1 MSLISITS
9 GIGCGEMAV
18 ARLVTDGLK
27 LELYDDQRLQEEAI
41 KMGISSEDLKSL
53 DEKAPGLFSRLLSHK
68 PQTYLDLMDAVV
80 YEVARRGEGIILG
93 HGAQMLLRDFGCALH
108 VRIYASEPFRI
119 QHLMDRQGMS
129 REAAEKM
136 IHKSD
141 SDRSGFLQFAFHMDW
156 NDPSLY
162 DLIING
168 DKLAKDSAA
177 RLIMEAA
184 QSGEVKACSIAA
196 LDAMERLSLLKRVQ
210 AAIMKNSLNPLDFH
224 VEVPEKGVVQI
235 TGSINP
241 LESKDRLLEAVKA
254 VPGVS
259 DVRSDIVVERIHDI

>member
-1 MSLISITS
+1 MPLITITS
-9 GIGCGEMAV
+9 GIGCGEMAI
-18 ARLVTDGLK
+18 ARLVADGLK
-27 LELYDDQRLQEEAI
+27 LELYDDRRLQEEAI
-41 KMGISSEDLKSL
+41 KMGISSGDLKGL

-68 PQTYLDLMDAVV
+68 PQTYLDLMDAIV

-108 VRIYASEPFRI
+108 VRIYASQPSRI
-119 QHLMDRQGMS
+119 QHLKDQQGMS

-136 IHKSD
+136 IYKSD
-141 SDRSGFLQFAFHMDW
+141 SDRRGFLQFAFHIDW

-162 DLIING
+162 DIIINT

-177 RLIMEAA
+177 RLVMEAA

-196 LDAMERLSLLKRVQ
+196 LDAMDRLSLLKRVQ
-210 AAIMKNSLNPLDFH
+210 AAIMKNSLNPLDFQ

-259 DVRSDIVVERIHDI
+259 DVRSDIVIERIHDI